1 MKRKAYIIFHF
12 TFLKARSHWPMSTR
26 RMQKKT
32 QRTTGRKF
40 RGWRHPFSFTPKI
53 DKIVENLQNLRKR
66 MKADRR
72 DGTPKGLSGTIS
84 KQTHSGKS
92 GCWTDEPD
100 AICMPNV
107 NTGVKCY
114 KYETHKLTSFYVR
127 ATNDV
132 YTFHVPYLSSLSHF
146 LGQDEAE
153 RIPHTILTNDNG
165 HTSFVAFICC
175 RLTS

>member
-1 MKRKAYIIFHF
+1 MWNAKPTLYFILPFLRPGPTDRWAQGVCKKRHNGRPDESFEVGVIRFHS
-12 TFLKARSHWPMSTR
+12 LQKLSKICEICENGWKRIEGMALR
-26 RMQKKT
+26 RGYRVQF
-32 QRTTGRKF
+32 Q
-40 RGWRHPFSFTPKI
+40 S
-53 DKIVENLQNLRKR
+53 
-66 MKADRR
+66 RR
-72 DGTPKGLSGTIS
+72 
-84 KQTHSGKS
+84 
-92 GCWTDEPD
+92 WTDEPD

-153 RIPHTILTNDNG
+153 RIPQTILTNDNG